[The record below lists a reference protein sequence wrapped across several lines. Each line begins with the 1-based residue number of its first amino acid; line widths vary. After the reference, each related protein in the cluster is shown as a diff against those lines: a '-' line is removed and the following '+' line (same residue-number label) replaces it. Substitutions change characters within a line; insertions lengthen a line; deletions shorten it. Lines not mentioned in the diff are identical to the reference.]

1 MLINCSTQVIIGNL
15 LWLYKEGGVLMN
27 IISLDKQQR
36 YFLDGKFFLVKKG
49 RIIARDILE
58 NGKIIT
64 NENYLIE
71 GDLIGNFFTLLPRRD
86 LFIPEIEI
94 EIEALEN
101 NTILEEFKF
110 SSEEIFCNVYSEKV
124 VIQLIKKSIFKFF
137 YQLYDTKGYI
147 LAVLK
152 LYLNNRTFISK
163 KEIHYENFNIS
174 KSQFYLIYSKLKKEN
189 FIIESNNKIFLNL
202 DKVNSYLEELGE
214 YN

>member
-1 MLINCSTQVIIGNL
+1 
-15 LWLYKEGGVLMN
+15 MN

-49 RIIARDILE
+49 RIMARDILE

-64 NENYLIE
+64 NENYLVE
-71 GDLIGNFFTLLPRRD
+71 GDLIGNFFTLLPKRD

-94 EIEALEN
+94 EIKALED

-110 SSEEIFCNVYSEKV
+110 SLEEIFCNVYLEKI

-147 LAVLK
+147 LAILK
-152 LYLNNRTFISK
+152 LYLNNRNFILK
-163 KEIHYENFNIS
+163 NEIHYENFNIS

-189 FIIESNNKIFLNL
+189 FITESNDKIFLNS
-202 DKVNSYLEELGE
+202 DKINAYLEELGE

>member
-1 MLINCSTQVIIGNL
+1 
-15 LWLYKEGGVLMN
+15 MN

-64 NENYLIE
+64 NENYLVE
-71 GDLIGNFFTLLPRRD
+71 GDLIGNFFILLPKSD

-94 EIEALEN
+94 EIEALED

-110 SSEEIFCNVYSEKV
+110 FSETIFSNIYLEKV
-124 VIQLIKKSIFKFF
+124 VIQLIKKSMFKFF
-137 YQLYDTKGYI
+137 YQLYNTKGYI
-147 LAVLK
+147 LAILK
-152 LYLNNRTFISK
+152 IYLNNRNFILK

-189 FIIESNNKIFLNL
+189 FITESNNKIFLNL
-202 DKVNSYLEELGE
+202 DKVNAYLEELE
-214 YN
+214 ESN

>member
-1 MLINCSTQVIIGNL
+1 
-15 LWLYKEGGVLMN
+15 MN

-152 LYLNNRTFISK
+152 LYPNNRTFISK

>member
-1 MLINCSTQVIIGNL
+1 
-15 LWLYKEGGVLMN
+15 MN

-189 FIIESNNKIFLNL
+189 FITESNDKIFLNS
-202 DKVNSYLEELGE
+202 DKINAYLEELGE

>member
-1 MLINCSTQVIIGNL
+1 
-15 LWLYKEGGVLMN
+15 MN

-101 NTILEEFKF
+101 NTI
-110 SSEEIFCNVYSEKV
+110 
-124 VIQLIKKSIFKFF
+124 
-137 YQLYDTKGYI
+137 
-147 LAVLK
+147 
-152 LYLNNRTFISK
+152 
-163 KEIHYENFNIS
+163 
-174 KSQFYLIYSKLKKEN
+174 
-189 FIIESNNKIFLNL
+189 
-202 DKVNSYLEELGE
+202 
-214 YN
+214 